1 LNIGLKINV
10 STYRGTRDGV
20 PALMELLKQHGAR
33 ATFLFSVGPD
43 HTGRAIRRIFQRG
56 FLRKIRRTAAISRYG
71 FPALFYGTLLPGP
84 DIGRRCGE
92 VMRSA
97 RDAGFEVG
105 IHAWD
110 ATRWHGRAARADEA
124 WTRGEMQRARERFR
138 EIFGE
143 EALVHGA
150 AGWQMNRHA
159 YRLTQSLGF
168 GYCSDTRGSCPF
180 VPVYQ
185 AEVMACPQVPTT
197 LPTLDE
203 VIGRDG
209 VSVDKAADHILQL
222 SRAGLPSGHVYTAR
236 AEVEGLKVKP
246 VFDQML
252 ASWRAEG
259 HELLSLSEYFEAL
272 PDRNLPRYEVGV
284 REMPGHPGALAA
296 QGEEFLAEWSAPLT
310 FKP

>member
-1 LNIGLKINV
+1 LNIALKINV

-20 PALMELLKQHGAR
+20 PALMELLKRHGAG

-43 HTGRAIRRIFQRG
+43 HTGRAVRRMFQRG

-84 DIGRRCGE
+84 DIGQRCGE
-92 VMRSA
+92 TMRSA

-105 IHAWD
+105 LHAWD
-110 ATRWHGRAARADEA
+110 ATRWHDHVARADEA
-124 WTRGEMQRARERFR
+124 WTRREMERARERFR

-168 GYCSDTRGSCPF
+168 GYCSDTRGTCPF
-180 VPVYQ
+180 VPVLQ

-203 VIGRDG
+203 IIGRDG
-209 VSVDKAADHILQL
+209 LSVERAADQILQL
-222 SRAGLPSGHVYTAR
+222 SHASLPSGHVYTAR
-236 AEVEGLKVKP
+236 AEVEGLKLKG
-246 VFDQML
+246 VFDRML
-252 ASWRAEG
+252 ASWRTDG
-259 HELLSLSEYFEAL
+259 HKLLSLSEYFEAL
-272 PDRNLPRYEVGV
+272 PDKNLPRYEVAT
-284 REMPGHPGALAA
+284 RETPGHTGALAS
-296 QGEEFLAEWSAPLT
+296 QGEEFLADWRAPLT
-310 FKP
+310 PKP